1 MAGLNGRDTERLSN
15 TPNPTVDSG
24 IQINPLTEN
33 LERTASNVRRVNE
46 KLRRIAEE
54 IEHLATVEM
63 TTGQTPRPFELRQFA
78 AYLNSCRARAE
89 HNSRVQ
95 PAHRRYWEGQE
106 AAFRTALAGVR
117 RMIV

>member
-1 MAGLNGRDTERLSN
+1 MAGLSGRDTERYSS
-15 TPNPTVDSG
+15 TPNPTEDSG
-24 IQINPLTEN
+24 IRINPLTEN

-63 TTGQTPRPFELRQFA
+63 TIGQNPHPFDLRQFA

-89 HNSRVQ
+89 HNSRIQ

-106 AAFRTALAGVR
+106 AAFRTALAGIR
-117 RMIV
+117 RLIK